1 MLCQIFGLLVMDS
14 DGGRIAVKYTP
25 GTQHAEFKD
34 YLSQTKFETQLMQRS
49 QRLAGRTDVEVVMV
63 GDVLALFRSINDVC
77 IFVLAE
83 PDENAFVLLEVANE
97 MSTVLNNITS
107 GQVGKRQL
115 FEHLDEVFLM
125 LDEIVDG
132 GVIFEVDANMT
143 TSRIRMVEGGEGVP
157 EPTAFNAVSI
167 LICV

>member
-97 MSTVLNNITS
+97 MSTVLNNITRCVDHFDS
-107 GQVGKRQL
+107 VGSL
-115 FEHLDEVFLM
+115 L
-125 LDEIVDG
+125 
-132 GVIFEVDANMT
+132 A
-143 TSRIRMVEGGEGVP
+143 
-157 EPTAFNAVSI
+157 AVRWGNDSCLSI
-167 LICV
+167 LMRYF